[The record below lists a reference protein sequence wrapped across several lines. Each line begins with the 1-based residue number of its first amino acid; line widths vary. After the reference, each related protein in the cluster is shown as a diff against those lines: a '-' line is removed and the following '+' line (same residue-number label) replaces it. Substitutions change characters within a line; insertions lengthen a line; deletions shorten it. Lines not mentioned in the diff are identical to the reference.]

1 MKTLREM
8 GETLERRGLLAFAD
22 TGRWREDPRE
32 IYWVAYD
39 SKRVV
44 PGTLFFCKGK
54 NFRPEYLREAA
65 HRGCAGYVS
74 EKRYAEGEGV
84 PCLLV
89 RDIREAMA
97 ALAAVFFEYRPGSP
111 RLTGITGTKGKTTTA
126 WYLKAMFDEWE
137 KEKEGKETGML
148 SSVENYDGMRRET
161 SSLTTP
167 EALALQEHLF
177 NARAAGLSHVA
188 LEVSSQAL
196 KYGRVKELVFDVSIF
211 LNISEDHIS
220 PGEHRDFQ
228 DYFTSKLS
236 IFRQSE
242 TACVNLDADQSDS
255 ILKAARKA
263 GRIVTFGSG
272 PGADLRCRHISREK
286 GRITFQAVCRDFKE
300 TFELGMKGIFNIENA
315 MGAIAAGWVY
325 GIPVS
330 CMKRALLKTQVPGRM
345 ETLLSRDKKVCGIVD
360 YAHNRLSFERLY
372 EAVYQEYPQYR
383 KIITVF
389 GCPGGKAL
397 NRRKELGLLAG
408 LCSDKVYITSD
419 DPDRESQEAI
429 AGEIAFYVK
438 LAGCPCRKL
447 ADRQAAVREAVKEAQ
462 GEKTLVLI
470 LGKGCE
476 NRQKLG
482 GKTKLCPRDM
492 EYLREAFALRENRR

>member
-1 MKTLREM
+1 MRIP
-8 GETLERRGLLAFAD
+8 A
-22 TGRWREDPRE
+22 RWREDPRE

-137 KEKEGKETGML
+137 
-148 SSVENYDGMRRET
+148 N
-161 SSLTTP
+161 
-167 EALALQEHLF
+167 F

-476 NRQKLG
+476 NRQKIG

-492 EYLREAFALRENRR
+492 EYLREALALRENRR